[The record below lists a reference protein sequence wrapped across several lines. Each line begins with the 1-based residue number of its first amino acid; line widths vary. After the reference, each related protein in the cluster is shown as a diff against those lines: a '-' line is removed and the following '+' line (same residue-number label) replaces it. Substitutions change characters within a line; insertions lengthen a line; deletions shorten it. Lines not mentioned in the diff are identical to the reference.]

1 MKTEITLKQKMDI
14 RPAMAGV
21 VIRNITEDYNS
32 IKIEIEFNTEFH
44 DFISSKDSSYEMK
57 TIGAKGECIVIMD
70 KNDFIKNGY
79 LAKEKKF
86 FYCKLYEQL
95 PLEYKDMIFDE
106 VTCFT
111 YKFI

>member
-21 VIRNITEDYNS
+21 VIRNITEDYSN

-44 DFISSKDSSYEMK
+44 DFISSKDSSYEIK
-57 TIGAKGECIVIMD
+57 NIRAIGECIVIIN

-79 LAKEKKF
+79 LAEEKNF
-86 FYCKLYEQL
+86 FYCKLYEEL
-95 PLEYKDMIFDE
+95 PLEYKTMILNE